1 MFDMQCKTYDKFI
14 FLFTS
19 AGSENVG
26 RENAPVTAEKNKK
39 NFKKSYQLNMKLGY
53 VFSIFIFLEF
63 NLT

>member
-26 RENAPVTAEKNKK
+26 RKNAPVTAEKNKK